1 MRPHRPHHIS
11 SGHLMCYKTRASSRT
26 TDTPALAPL
35 LRRPGRAGPCRALP
49 ALVMV
54 SARASAAGI
63 AVRLQPCCAAPP
75 GPVESAMM
83 KTKDPVNQPGL
94 EVSLRI
100 GETRLGLLKNWEWYD
115 DPRRLVFSM
124 ARYKFVAKMF
134 AGRASVL
141 EVGCGDAFCAPIVR
155 QTVGKLTVVDFDEA
169 YIADAKARMKD
180 CWTFDAVVVDI
191 MKSAL
196 PGRYDGIYSLDVL
209 EHIPQ
214 EEEDRVMQRIVDAL
228 EPHGAVIIGM
238 PSLESQAYASPPSKA
253 GHINCKTEPEL
264 RSLMQRHFDN
274 VFLFAMN
281 DEVVHTGFGPMAHY
295 RLALAC
301 GPRR

>member
-1 MRPHRPHHIS
+1 LPDFAGCGYRGRPVGNRT
-11 SGHLMCYKTRASSRT
+11 MQTR
-26 TDTPALAPL
+26 
-35 LRRPGRAGPCRALP
+35 
-49 ALVMV
+49 
-54 SARASAAGI
+54 
-63 AVRLQPCCAAPP
+63 
-75 GPVESAMM
+75 
-83 KTKDPVNQPGL
+83 DPVNQPGL

-141 EVGCGDAFCAPIVR
+141 EVGCGDAFCAPIVA
-155 QTVGKLTVVDFDEA
+155 QAVEKLTAVDFDEA
-169 YIADAKARMKD
+169 YIADARARMRD
-180 CWTFDAVVVDI
+180 RWRFEALVCDI
-191 MKSAL
+191 TKSPL
-196 PGRYDGIYSLDVL
+196 PGRHDGIYALDVL
-209 EHIPQ
+209 EHVPR
-214 EEEDRVMQRIVDAL
+214 EEEDRLMRRIVDAL
-228 EPHGAVIIGM
+228 LPNGAVIIGM

-253 GHINCKTEPEL
+253 GHVNCKTEPEL
-264 RSLMQRHFDN
+264 RALMQRHFDN